1 MKLPGIG
8 KNKARSVEEERLHA
22 GPVVIQDEHVSAEYC
37 ENELHGVWDERK
49 HQCIVE
55 ERELPNGSK
64 VIGSP
69 NVKIIRDKKSS
80 PSSSNMPEDML

>member
-8 KNKARSVEEERLHA
+8 KRKERSVEEERLHA

-49 HQCIVE
+49 QQCIVE
-55 ERELPNGSK
+55 ERELPDGSK

-69 NVKIIRDKKSS
+69 NVKIIRDKKTSS
-80 PSSSNMPEDML
+80 APGNPNEDLI